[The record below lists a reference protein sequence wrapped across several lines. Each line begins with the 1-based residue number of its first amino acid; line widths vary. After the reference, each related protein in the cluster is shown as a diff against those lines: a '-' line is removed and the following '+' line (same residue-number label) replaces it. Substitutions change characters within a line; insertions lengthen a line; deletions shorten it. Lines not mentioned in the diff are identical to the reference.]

1 MCGIYG
7 MVSLTEHPLRHP
19 QLLDCMGAT
28 LRHRGPDDSGA
39 LRSAHAAVGA
49 ERLRIID
56 SRSQANQPFR
66 NPSNSVWLVC
76 NGEIYNAA
84 ALREQFASYPFRSR
98 CDVETLVPLF
108 DARGVSGFADVEGM
122 FAIAIWKEETRSL
135 TLARDRAGE
144 KPLFYLDIG
153 GEIWFASEIQA
164 LLRHP
169 DVSRELSDA
178 ALYEYLALGYV
189 REPNTLFR
197 QVRKVPGGSSLT
209 FHAGRAVSTQRI
221 AVPTVAVPPS
231 APAAR
236 RLLRELLEDAVAK
249 QMTAD
254 VPVGVFTSGGVDSS
268 LIAALASRI
277 APYRVHTF
285 TASFT
290 NRKYDEGVYAR
301 RLSRNVGTE
310 HIEIKIGEDELMDA
324 LHTVVPRMAEPLADP
339 ALLPTYLLAR
349 TAKDYVGVVLTGE
362 GADELFGGYP
372 TYLGHRAARAYA
384 SLPHAVR
391 GAIETLTS
399 KVAATDSPVPLSLM
413 MNRFT
418 TYAHADWLE
427 RHIGW
432 FGTGLLPYLPR
443 EAQESF
449 RESLPEITARD
460 PVRAAMEFDYI
471 TYLRDG
477 LLVKLDRAGM
487 LVSLESRA
495 PFLDSRVVAFARGL
509 PPDFI
514 IRGLRTKRLLKEAA
528 ATLVPG
534 WALRRRKRGLSV
546 PIAAWI
552 NNGLRSEVDRLLD
565 PARLR
570 NQGVLPALP
579 IDELLSDHRA
589 GRANHARAL
598 WPLVVLQYW
607 LEHWVPGGET

>member
-1 MCGIYG
+1 
-7 MVSLTEHPLRHP
+7 
-19 QLLDCMGAT
+19 
-28 LRHRGPDDSGA
+28 
-39 LRSAHAAVGA
+39 
-49 ERLRIID
+49 
-56 SRSQANQPFR
+56 
-66 NPSNSVWLVC
+66 
-76 NGEIYNAA
+76 
-84 ALREQFASYPFRSR
+84 
-98 CDVETLVPLF
+98 
-108 DARGVSGFADVEGM
+108 
-122 FAIAIWKEETRSL
+122 
-135 TLARDRAGE
+135 
-144 KPLFYLDIG
+144 
-153 GEIWFASEIQA
+153 
-164 LLRHP
+164 
-169 DVSRELSDA
+169 
-178 ALYEYLALGYV
+178 
-189 REPNTLFR
+189 
-197 QVRKVPGGSSLT
+197 
-209 FHAGRAVSTQRI
+209 
-221 AVPTVAVPPS
+221 VPPS

-249 QMTAD
+249 QMAAD

-277 APYRVHTF
+277 AGYRVHTF

-301 RLSRNVGTE
+301 RLSRDVGTE
-310 HIEIKIGEDELMDA
+310 HIEIRIGEDELEDA

-372 TYLGHRAARAYA
+372 TYLGHRVARAYA
-384 SLPHAVR
+384 SLPRAVR

-399 KVAATDSPVPLSLM
+399 KVAATQSPVPLSLVM
-413 MNRFT
+413 KRFT
-418 TYAHADWLE
+418 THAHADWLE

-432 FGTGLLPYLPR
+432 FGTGLFPYLPK

-495 PFLDSRVVAFARGL
+495 PFLDSRVIGFARGL

-534 WALRRRKRGLSV
+534 WTLRRRKRGLSV

-570 NQGVLPALP
+570 DQGVLPALP
-579 IDELLSDHRA
+579 IDELLSDHRT